1 MADGAPEDADAR
13 ALSELR
19 ASLDAIDE
27 SLLDLLARRAEALE
41 RVAALKAE
49 SGLKVF
55 HRERE
60 EELLRAKRRLA
71 EQRGQDPDYIENVF
85 RQIILQSHRQQTS
98 AVRRKRVPDPRT
110 VAVVGGEGQMG
121 SFFRRVLGEAGHAT
135 MSADLDTALTPEQAA
150 ERADVVIISVP
161 IEATVE
167 VIRRVGPRMRQ
178 DALLMDVTSLK
189 AEPVRAMLEH
199 SACEVVGAHPMF
211 GPTVDSLHRQ
221 VVVLC
226 PARGERWAAWLRE
239 TLESQAA
246 EVIETTP
253 ERHDRLMAVIQ
264 ALRHFATMAFGR
276 ALADLGVDIEETLRF
291 TSPIYRLELAM
302 VGRHFAQ
309 SPELYAE
316 IEMRNPDRAEVIEA
330 LRRSVEELGAIV
342 RDADREAFGREF
354 RRVGAFFGDFRL
366 RALEESSYLIARMVE
381 RM

>member
-1 MADGAPEDADAR
+1 MPDGAHEDADAL
-13 ALSELR
+13 ALRELR
-19 ASLDAIDE
+19 RELDEIDE
-27 SLLDLLARRAEALE
+27 ALLDLLARRAEALE
-41 RVAALKAE
+41 RVGALKAR

-60 EELLRAKRRLA
+60 DELLRAKRRLA
-71 EQRGQDPDYIENVF
+71 ERRGQDPDFIENVF
-85 RQIILQSHRQQTS
+85 RQIILQSHRQQTD
-98 AVRRKRVPDPRT
+98 ALRRKRAPDPKT
-110 VAVVGGEGQMG
+110 IAVVGGEGQMG
-121 SFFRRVLGEAGHAT
+121 SFLRRIFGEVGHAT
-135 MSADLDTALTPEQAA
+135 ISADLDTALSPEQAA
-150 ERADVVIISVP
+150 ARADVVIISVP
-161 IEATVE
+161 IDATVE
-167 VIRRVGPRMRQ
+167 VIRRVGPQMRQ

-199 SACEVVGAHPMF
+199 APCEVVGAHPMF

-226 PARGERWAAWLRE
+226 PARGRRWAAWLRE
-239 TLESQAA
+239 ALESQAA
-246 EVIETTP
+246 EVLETTP

-264 ALRHFATMAFGR
+264 VLRHFATMAFGR
-276 ALADLGVDIEETLRF
+276 ALADLGVDIQETLRF

-316 IEMRNPDRAEVIEA
+316 IEMRNPQRAEVIEA
-330 LRRSVEELGAIV
+330 LRRSVDELGDIV
-342 RDADREAFGREF
+342 RDADREAFVEEF
-354 RRVGAFFGDFRL
+354 RRIGAFFGDFRE